1 MNHIDERSPE
11 QIQADIQRT
20 RSDLD
25 RTLTRL
31 ERRLEPRRLMDQGVD
46 YLRDNGAREYLS
58 NLGRAAKEQPLPLAL
73 VGVGLAW
80 MMMTNGRPR
89 SSDFDGRRLGAD
101 LREPVSGASWD
112 ADEGPNALKAR
123 ASELGSK
130 VSGAAS
136 DLASQTRDAAH
147 RASQG
152 LSDAADVA
160 RARATQVSE
169 AARRSAEKVRTG
181 YDQIVNEQPL
191 ALGAI
196 GLAIGAV
203 LAAAAPRT
211 RQEDELMGASSD
223 RLLDDAKRAGSE
235 KLEQVQGVLAGAPE
249 PEPEPELEP
258 NATQATRASERDE
271 WGGGES
277 APPLQDSRA
286 PEEYGATGARDG
298 APVVGYG
305 QDDDVRGLRHHTIDG
320 ADNQTR

>member
-1 MNHIDERSPE
+1 MNRIDERSPE

-101 LREPVSGASWD
+101 LRDPVPGESWD

-249 PEPEPELEP
+249 AEPEP

-271 WGGGES
+271 WRGGES
-277 APPLQDSRA
+277 ARPLQDSRA

-305 QDDDVRGLRHHTIDG
+305 PDDHDVRGLRHHTIDG